1 MNPDPQHYYLLAAFL
16 ATWAIHG
23 AYLVILA
30 QKYKKIRREMET
42 LRKSGWWVV
51 VREAKPVPLSTHQRP
66 LTTSHCS

>member
-42 LRKSGWWVV
+42 LRKSG
-51 VREAKPVPLSTHQRP
+51 
-66 LTTSHCS
+66 